1 VPSERRTE
9 IVRAARELLEEEGPE
24 ALTMRRLGERLG
36 IRAPSIYKHFAGKE
50 ELEAALMAETLREL
64 GTALAQA
71 LRDGGGGGGDP
82 IAELAGAYRRY
93 ALAHPHLYRLTTE
106 QPLPRDRLPEGLE
119 RRAAAPLLEATG
131 DPDRARALW
140 AFAHGM
146 VQLELAGRFPP
157 DADLDAAWRQGLAGF
172 AAPPRTRT
180 IVRSWRGPD

>member
-9 IVRAARELLEEEGPE
+9 IVRAARELLEEEGPD

-36 IRAPSIYKHFAGKE
+36 IRAPSLYKHFAGKE
-50 ELEAALMAETLREL
+50 ELEAALMAETLGEL
-64 GTALAQA
+64 GTALAEA
-71 LRDGGGGGGDP
+71 VGAAGGDP
-82 IAELAGAYRRY
+82 IAELARAYRRY

-106 QPLPRDRLPEGLE
+106 QPLPRDRLPERLE
-119 RRAAAPLLEATG
+119 QRAAAPLLEAAG

-157 DADLDAAWRQGLAGF
+157 DADLDAAWRKGLAGF
-172 AAPPRTRT
+172 AAPPPPART